1 MAARRRPGRAVT
13 GILLL
18 DKPVGLTSNTALQK
32 AKSLYRARKAGHT
45 GSLDKAASGLLPL
58 CFGAAT
64 KFSGFLLNADKRYLV
79 ACKLGVQTSTGD
91 AEGEVVFQGEVPALS
106 KKEVEAALAK
116 FRGPILQV
124 PPMFSALKRQG
135 QRLYQLAR
143 RGLEVEREPREVVIR
158 ALNLLAQRKDELEL
172 EVLCSKGT
180 YIRTLAEDLGKELG
194 CGAHVKSLARVGVGS
209 CNGAD
214 MLTLDELEAIA
225 ADGGTAAL
233 DARLLPIDAVL
244 DDLPAVRLVDTVA
257 FYLRQGQP
265 VVVPKA
271 PTQGLLRLYDR
282 HEQFLG
288 VGEMSEDGRVAPKR
302 LLA

>member
-1 MAARRRPGRAVT
+1 MAARRQKGRAVT

-18 DKPVGLTSNTALQK
+18 DKPVGLTSNAALQQ

-64 KFSGFLLNADKRYLV
+64 KFSGFLLNADKRYLAV
-79 ACKLGVQTSTGD
+79 CKLGVQTSTGD
-91 AEGEVVFQGEVPALS
+91 AEGEAVFQGEVPALS
-106 KKEVEAALAK
+106 KKDVAAALAK

-143 RGLEVEREPREVVIR
+143 QGQEVEREPREVVIH
-158 ALNLLAQRKDELEL
+158 ALNLLAQREDELEL

-194 CGAHVKSLARVGVGS
+194 CGAHVKSLVRIGVGACS
-209 CNGAD
+209 GDD
-214 MLTLDELEAIA
+214 MLTLDELETIA

-244 DDLPAVRLVDTVA
+244 QDLPAVRLIDAVA

-288 VGEMSEDGRVAPKR
+288 VGEVSGDGRVAPKR